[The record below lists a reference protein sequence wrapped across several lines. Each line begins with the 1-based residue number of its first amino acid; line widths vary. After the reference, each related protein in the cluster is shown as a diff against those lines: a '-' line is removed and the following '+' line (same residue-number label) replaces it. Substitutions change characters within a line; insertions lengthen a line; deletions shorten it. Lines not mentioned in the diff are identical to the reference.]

1 MKKLFIL
8 AAALTASM
16 ATLTSCGQG
25 NAKLATDMD
34 SLAYAIGTDLGS
46 MAFQFDSTMNP
57 QILAAAVVDAFNK
70 NGKMTREEAGA
81 FIQEYMTV
89 GLARKNA
96 AASAE
101 REVSEAGTA
110 PRE

>member
-57 QILAAAVVDAFNK
+57 QILSAMVTARLEDGPLGPQYVPLLK
-70 NGKMTREEAGA
+70 LMPPPLSLLMK
-81 FIQEYMTV
+81 
-89 GLARKNA
+89 RKN
-96 AASAE
+96 SMP
-101 REVSEAGTA
+101 VSLTSSRMA
-110 PRE
+110 